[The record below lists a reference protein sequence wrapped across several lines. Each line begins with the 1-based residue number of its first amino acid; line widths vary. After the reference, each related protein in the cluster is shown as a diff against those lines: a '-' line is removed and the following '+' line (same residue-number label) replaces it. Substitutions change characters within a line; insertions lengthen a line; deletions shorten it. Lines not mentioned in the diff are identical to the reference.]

1 MRSKKNLARITTL
14 DSFSVVIG
22 LGGCLLTTIT
32 GTVNEIV
39 GVICTSS
46 IALCTCFV
54 QLYRLWRDRD
64 TDLKKRKTRKTKVL
78 SEDEKLSNI
87 IT

>member
-1 MRSKKNLARITTL
+1 M
-14 DSFSVVIG
+14 DSYSVVLG

-39 GVICTSS
+39 GVICAGS

-64 TDLKKRKTRKTKVL
+64 TDLKERKAKKIKML
-78 SEDEKLSNI
+78 SEDEKLSNVK
-87 IT
+87 T

>member
-1 MRSKKNLARITTL
+1 MADHFSTL
-14 DSFSVVIG
+14 MGIS
-22 LGGCLLTTIT
+22 GCLLTSIT
-32 GTVNEIV
+32 GTANEIV
-39 GVICTSS
+39 GVICASA
-46 IALCTCFV
+46 IALVTCFV

-64 TDLKKRKTRKTKVL
+64 TDLKERKTKRTKVL

>member
-1 MRSKKNLARITTL
+1 MDN
-14 DSFSVVIG
+14 FSVVIG
-22 LGGCLLTTIT
+22 MGGCLLASVT

-39 GVICTSS
+39 GAICAGA
-46 IALCTCFV
+46 IALVTCFV

-64 TDLKKRKTRKTKVL
+64 TDLKERKTRKTKLL

-87 IT
+87 KT

>member
-1 MRSKKNLARITTL
+1 M
-14 DSFSVVIG
+14 DSYSLVLG
-22 LGGCLLTTIT
+22 LGGCLLATIM

-39 GVICTSS
+39 GVICASS

-64 TDLKKRKTRKTKVL
+64 TDLKDRKTRKTKLL
-78 SEDEKLSNI
+78 SEDEKLPNI
-87 IT
+87 AT

>member
-1 MRSKKNLARITTL
+1 MTDL
-14 DSFSVVIG
+14 FSPIVG
-22 LGGCLLTTIT
+22 LGGCLLTSIT

-39 GVICTSS
+39 GAICAGA
-46 IALCTCFV
+46 IALVTCFV

-64 TDLKKRKTRKTKVL
+64 TDLKASKTSKRKML

-87 IT
+87 KT

>member
-1 MRSKKNLARITTL
+1 M
-14 DSFSVVIG
+14 DSYSVVLG

-39 GVICTSS
+39 GVICAGS
-46 IALCTCFV
+46 IALCTCLV

-64 TDLKKRKTRKTKVL
+64 TDLKDRKTKKTKLL
-78 SEDEKLSNI
+78 SEDEKLPNI
-87 IT
+87 KT

>member
-1 MRSKKNLARITTL
+1 MKQRGEAM
-14 DSFSVVIG
+14 DSYSVVLG

-39 GVICTSS
+39 GVICAGS

-64 TDLKKRKTRKTKVL
+64 IDLKERKTRKTKLL
-78 SEDEKLSNI
+78 SEDEKFPNI
-87 IT
+87 TT

>member
-1 MRSKKNLARITTL
+1 M
-14 DSFSVVIG
+14 DSYSVVIG

-39 GVICTSS
+39 GVICAGS

-64 TDLKKRKTRKTKVL
+64 TDLKERKTRKTKVL

>member
-1 MRSKKNLARITTL
+1 MDNFSLA
-14 DSFSVVIG
+14 IG
-22 LGGCLLTTIT
+22 ISGCLLTTIT

-39 GVICTSS
+39 GAICAGA
-46 IALCTCFV
+46 IALVTCFV

-64 TDLKKRKTRKTKVL
+64 TDLKERKTRKTKVL